1 MTLLPDSPPT
11 APLPTTWCSNAS
23 FIQRFKH
30 EGIHMLTPGRF
41 RVNGRDTIQNP
52 FSIRSLDKIVS
63 R

>member
-1 MTLLPDSPPT
+1 MTLPPGSPSSP
-11 APLPTTWCSNAS
+11 WCSNAS